1 MISKLVKY
9 WAEQQL
15 VSNRK
20 GEEYMEFKT
29 ILIEEKDLIG
39 KIIFNTPPLNIL
51 NIEMMIELNQAI
63 TYFKNKNLKL
73 LVIAANGKAFSA
85 GVDVSDHTK
94 EKVNEMIKVFHK
106 IFTNLS
112 DISAPILALVNGAA
126 LGGGCEIAMFC
137 DIVIASEKSKFGQPE
152 IQVGVFPPIAA
163 AIFPKLIFPKKAL
176 ELMVTGE
183 IISAKKAQEL
193 GLINHVFPVDTF
205 EDEVETFITEKIAN
219 NSAIALQLTKK
230 AFLEGVT
237 HKYSDAIANIEDI
250 YLKKLMKTYDAN
262 EGLTAF
268 LEKRKPDWK
277 NK

>member
-1 MISKLVKY
+1 
-9 WAEQQL
+9 
-15 VSNRK
+15 
-20 GEEYMEFKT
+20 MEFKT